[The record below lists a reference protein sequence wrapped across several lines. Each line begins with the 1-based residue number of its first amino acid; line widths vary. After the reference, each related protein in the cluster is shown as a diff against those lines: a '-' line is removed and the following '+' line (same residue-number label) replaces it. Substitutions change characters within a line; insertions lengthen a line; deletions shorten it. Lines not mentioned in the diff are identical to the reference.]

1 MSRSIARFLPVALLL
16 TVTAIFLQARTR
28 GEVFPL
34 RQKLQSFP
42 QQLGSWEGTDVAF
55 RCWARGIFSCGFTAT
70 NKPRGRR

>member
-42 QQLGSWEGTDVAF
+42 QQLGS
-55 RCWARGIFSCGFTAT
+55 
-70 NKPRGRR
+70 